1 VNLDDYGI
9 NIEELKQHNIEPQKT
24 LEQLQI
30 LTNGKEYVKLDRPA
44 TLGDGIIKIP
54 IEKHEH
60 YLTLQKIARKK
71 GKYVKFVPASGAASR
86 MFKSINK
93 VFSSNDII
101 THQLLVDKAKTDK
114 DFTSTLEFIDGLENF
129 AFFDKL
135 IYILDEAGF
144 NYGDLKEKNDIKT
157 LLEFVLTERGLNLLN
172 KPKGLIDFHKYFN
185 GSRTP
190 FLEHIEE
197 SLHYI
202 KDSDGHLMIH
212 FTIAEAFEDEIREH
226 INEYIKKT
234 YKEVNFEIS
243 YSYQKKS
250 TDTIAV
256 THDILP
262 FRNKDGSL
270 VFRPGGHGALIENL
284 NELKADKAY
293 IKNIDN
299 VVSDRLKDDTI
310 TYNKLLGGYLE
321 EIQKQCFSYIRN
333 LENELNDLGYVL
345 EAAGFCL
352 NVFSI
357 KMPIGFNRMPL
368 QEKADFILSK
378 LDRPIRVC
386 GMVKNEGEPGGGPFW
401 VRHKDE
407 AVSLQI
413 VEKSQIDIKDEEQNR
428 ILSES
433 THFNPVDIVCSLRN
447 YKDEQFDLMTFID
460 KETYIITDKSK
471 DGKELKAL
479 ELPGLW
485 NGAMSD
491 WNTVFIEVP
500 QTTFSPVK
508 TVNDLL
514 RKDHQI

>member
-1 VNLDDYGI
+1 LKLDDFGI
-9 NIEELKQHNIEPQKT
+9 DIEELKKHDIEPEKA
-24 LEQLQI
+24 LEQLII
-30 LTNGKEYVKLDRPA
+30 LQNGKENVKLDRPA

-60 YLTLQKIARKK
+60 YLTIQKIARKK

-101 THQLLVDKAKTDK
+101 THKLLNDMSITDG
-114 DFTSTLEFIDGLENF
+114 DYAATLKFIDGLENF
-129 AFFDKL
+129 AFFDQL
-135 IYILDEAGF
+135 INVLDKSDF
-144 NYGDLKEKNDIKT
+144 NFSDLWNKDDLTT
-157 LLEFVLTERGLNLLN
+157 LLEFVLTDRGLNLLN

-197 SLHYI
+197 SMHYI
-202 KDSDGHLMIH
+202 KDSDDHLKIH
-212 FTIAEAFEDEIREH
+212 FTIAEGFENDIREH
-226 INEYIKKT
+226 INKYIKKN

-299 VVSDRLKDDTI
+299 VVSDRLKYDTI
-310 TYNKLLGGYLE
+310 IYNKLLGGYLE

-333 LENELNDLGYVL
+333 LENEVSDLGYVL

-357 KMPIGFNRMPL
+357 KMPHGFNRMPL

-386 GMVKNEGEPGGGPFW
+386 GMVKNEGDPGGGPFW
-401 VRHKDE
+401 VKQKDDT
-407 AVSLQI
+407 VSLQI
-413 VEKSQIDIKDEEQNR
+413 VEKSQIDIDDEEQNR

-447 YKDEQFDLMTFID
+447 YKGEQFDLMKYID

-508 TVNDLL
+508 SVNDLL
-514 RKDHQI
+514 RKEHQI